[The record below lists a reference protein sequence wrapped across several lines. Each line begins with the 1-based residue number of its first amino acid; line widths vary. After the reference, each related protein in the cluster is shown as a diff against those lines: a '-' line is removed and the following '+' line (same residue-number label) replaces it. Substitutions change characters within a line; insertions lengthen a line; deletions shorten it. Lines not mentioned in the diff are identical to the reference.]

1 MVSIFQARK
10 FFAFAVTVVL
20 SVLFVALI
28 AQGVTYVDTDSVGV
42 ATATPGGALG
52 IKGAAFVDGF
62 VSANY
67 YTSTST
73 VPSWLFGNLG
83 IGTTTPGAALGLGG
97 AAVVEGFVSADY
109 YTSTSTAN
117 SWILGNLGL
126 GTTTPGTRLAVL
138 DDADI
143 AGVLTAEDHLKASFL
158 LATST
163 TATSTISS
171 GLSVA
176 SNALVIYPGQ
186 GRMAI
191 GTTTLPGV
199 SDGGDPSLG
208 TEPTLTISGSAST
221 TLFISNTSGTA
232 NVGSAIILKD
242 SDGDGCSMIQANN
255 GVLTSSDVECP
266 Q

>member
-1 MVSIFQARK
+1 MVSIFQTRK

-20 SVLFVALI
+20 SIMLVALI
-28 AQGVTYVDTDSVGV
+28 AQGVTYVDSDSVGI

-52 IKGAAFVDGF
+52 IKGAAFVDGL
-62 VSANY
+62 VSADY
-67 YTSTST
+67 FTSTST
-73 VPSWLFGNLG
+73 NNSWLLGGLG
-83 IGTTTPGAALGLGG
+83 IGTTTPGIRLGVKGDGDVAGLLT
-97 AAVVEGFVSADY
+97 VENHLR
-109 YTSTSTAN
+109 TSY
-117 SWILGNLGL
+117 
-126 GTTTPGTRLAVL
+126 
-138 DDADI
+138 
-143 AGVLTAEDHLKASFL
+143 L

-176 SNALVIYPGQ
+176 SDALIIYPSQ
-186 GRMAI
+186 GRVAI
-191 GTTTLPGV
+191 GTTTFPGV
-199 SDGGDPSLG
+199 SDGGNPSLD